1 MDRGQVWVPSTCVRD
16 PGGKSAKNNDMIQT
30 RVLQENGDY
39 YIFRLARDK
48 TGRMLALGIVIS
60 GIKFKV
66 GYTLLIVRCYLYS
79 FVDLY
84 SSVILALFIYCY
96 TSV

>member
-1 MDRGQVWVPSTCVRD
+1 MRD

-48 TGRMLALGIVIS
+48 MWRMLALGIVIS

-66 GYTLLIVRCYLYS
+66 GYTLLIVRCNLYS